1 MMFFASFTRITPICL
16 GGSFTAIFWKAYI
29 LYTYVWDA
37 KHLFLSYENTA
48 TEVQNFVNEC
58 SLIIDSVL
66 SGSIENSTH
75 NCLMQYCFCQF
86 AFFCSQFCIQGST
99 SLCYWRIRTRTRACI
114 LTPGKM
120 CVISRQWKCEKI
132 LLTFHIALA
141 PCHQSSIQHFHY
153 HLLTQKFQTQTPR
166 LKAIHLW
173 GLFQDK
179 PFK

>member
-1 MMFFASFTRITPICL
+1 MLIL
-16 GGSFTAIFWKAYI
+16 GETAHI

-48 TEVQNFVNEC
+48 TEVQIFVNEC

-66 SGSIENSTH
+66 SGSIENPTH

-179 PFK
+179 PFKKKVDLMNWL